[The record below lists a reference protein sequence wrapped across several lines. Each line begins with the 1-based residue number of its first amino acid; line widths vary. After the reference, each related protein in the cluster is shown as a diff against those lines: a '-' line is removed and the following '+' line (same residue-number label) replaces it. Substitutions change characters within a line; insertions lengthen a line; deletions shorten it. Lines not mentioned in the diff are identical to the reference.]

1 MADIK
6 TKFGAR
12 LRTLRTNEG
21 LSQEAFAD
29 LCGLHRTYIGA
40 IERGERNISL
50 ENIEKIARAL
60 GVNIQFLFGRKRKSF
75 IPNSLSKQEH
85 FLLPGS
91 GKPSNGMYSM
101 RSKPLFGPKEVVCLQ
116 YIRKVGKNEVRE
128 TGLNRLRMH
137 FVFG

>member
-12 LRTLRTNEG
+12 VRMLRKEKG
-21 LSQEAFAD
+21 LSQEDFAD

-60 GVNIQFLFGRKRKSF
+60 GVSIPFLFGRK
-75 IPNSLSKQEH
+75 
-85 FLLPGS
+85 
-91 GKPSNGMYSM
+91 
-101 RSKPLFGPKEVVCLQ
+101 
-116 YIRKVGKNEVRE
+116 
-128 TGLNRLRMH
+128 
-137 FVFG
+137 